1 MFCFLQHTHIETEK
15 HFNEENAKLSEEV
28 KRLAGDIERQHMK
41 YEGFI
46 AKARLTMLQV
56 FFPVSNAAGV

>member
-15 HFNEENAKLSEEV
+15 HFNEDNAKLSEEV
-28 KRLAGDIERQHMK
+28 KRLAGDIQRQHMK

-46 AKARLTMLQV
+46 AKAELTTLQV
-56 FFPVSNAAGV
+56 TFAVSDAAGV